1 MPTEMNAQRTSSC
14 LKQKKNGKKISKRI
28 KRIKADIKL
37 HLMFQ
42 IIRARAENDGV
53 KDALLTR
60 SLRVLMGKQNLT
72 KS

>member
-1 MPTEMNAQRTSSC
+1 
-14 LKQKKNGKKISKRI
+14 
-28 KRIKADIKL
+28 
-37 HLMFQ
+37 MFQ

>member
-1 MPTEMNAQRTSSC
+1 MSETE
-14 LKQKKNGKKISKRI
+14 KKWKKNKYNLICQQS
-28 KRIKADIKL
+28 AANELKL